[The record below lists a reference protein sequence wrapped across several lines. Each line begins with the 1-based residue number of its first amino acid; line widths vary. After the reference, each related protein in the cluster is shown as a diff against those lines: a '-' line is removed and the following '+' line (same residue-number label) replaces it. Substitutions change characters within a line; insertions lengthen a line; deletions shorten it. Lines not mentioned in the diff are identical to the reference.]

1 MSIVKNYLDQ
11 PAYERLTIDTYE
23 EFVNLKLTRKPFRGE
38 DVFTSV
44 DYNEL
49 SSVAKTEINKLPIV
63 VIDEKFHPDGFF
75 SDVLDGKQQ
84 FYILISDDMEE
95 TYFVD
100 TQGYKYAR
108 YVSFI
113 ENLPE
118 TFFIDKVV

>member
-49 SSVAKTEINKLPIV
+49 SSDAKTEINKLPIV
-63 VIDEKFHPDGFF
+63 TIDEKFHPDGFF

-118 TFFIDKVV
+118 TFFMDKVA

>member
-11 PAYERLTIDTYE
+11 PAYERLTIETYK
-23 EFVNLKLTRKPFRGE
+23 EFVNLELTRKPYRGE
-38 DVFTSV
+38 DVYTTL
-44 DYNEL
+44 DYNDFSADAKIEL
-49 SSVAKTEINKLPIV
+49 NKLPIV
-63 VIDEKFHPDGFF
+63 VLDEKWTDGFF
-75 SDVLDGKQQ
+75 SDMLDGKQQ
-84 FYILISDDMEE
+84 FYILISEDMEE

-118 TFFIDKVV
+118 TFFIDKVA

>member
-49 SSVAKTEINKLPIV
+49 SSDAKTEINKLPIV
-63 VIDEKFHPDGFF
+63 TIDEKFHPDGFF
-75 SDVLDGKQQ
+75 SDVLNGNQQ

-118 TFFIDKVV
+118 TFFMDKVA

>member
-38 DVFTSV
+38 DVYTSV

-49 SSVAKTEINKLPIV
+49 SSDAKTEINKLPIV
-63 VIDEKFHPDGFF
+63 TIDEKFHPDGFF
-75 SDVLDGKQQ
+75 SDVLNGNQQ

-118 TFFIDKVV
+118 TFFMDKVA

>member
-1 MSIVKNYLDQ
+1 MVDTKNNLKFK
-11 PAYERLTIDTYE
+11 AYERLTVDVYE
-23 EFVNLKLTRKPFRGE
+23 ELIGLEMTRKPFRGE

-49 SSVAKTEINKLPIV
+49 STDAKIEINKLPVV
-63 VIDEKFHPDGFF
+63 VIDEKFNPDGFF
-75 SDVLDGKQQ
+75 SQVLNGFQQ

-118 TFFIDKVV
+118 TFFMDKVV

>member
-1 MSIVKNYLDQ
+1 MVDTKNNLKFK
-11 PAYERLTIDTYE
+11 AYERLTVDVYE
-23 EFVNLKLTRKPFRGE
+23 ELTDLEMTRKPFRGE

-49 SSVAKTEINKLPIV
+49 STDAKIEINKLPVV
-63 VIDEKFHPDGFF
+63 VIDEKFNPDGSF
-75 SDVLDGKQQ
+75 SDVLNGFQQ

-118 TFFIDKVV
+118 TFFMDKVV